1 MRAKNRCLC
10 CFLLAYFYFVTW
22 VLLVHVFVR
31 LKFVCKKKINR
42 FKIVSIASVTY
53 TTNVYPLNPPIE
65 AFIYTHLFL
74 FVVICVDLFFYEIFF
89 VCENISFHE
98 NSFESFLSVRISF
111 FLWKLF
117 EFLLSVRISF
127 LWELFLNL
135 FSLWK
140 SFALFFICE
149 KSFLNLYENKPAY
162 ECHHL
167 KHIFY
172 HWKQINTLS

>member
-1 MRAKNRCLC
+1 MHAKNCCLC

-89 VCENISFHE
+89 VCENLSFHE
-98 NSFESFLSVRISF
+98 NFFESFLSVRISSFYENF
-111 FLWKLF
+111 F
-117 EFLLSVRISF
+117 ESLLSVRISF
-127 LWELFLNL
+127 FVRILFESF
-135 FSLWK
+135 FSV
-140 SFALFFICE
+140 
-149 KSFLNLYENKPAY
+149 
-162 ECHHL
+162 
-167 KHIFY
+167 
-172 HWKQINTLS
+172 

>member
-42 FKIVSIASVTY
+42 FKIGSIASVTY

-111 FLWKLF
+111 FFMKTFWISFICENLFFVRTLF
-117 EFLLSVRISF
+117 ESFFSVKIF
-127 LWELFLNL
+127 CIIFYLWEVF
-135 FSLWK
+135 FKSLWK
-140 SFALFFICE
+140 
-149 KSFLNLYENKPAY
+149 
-162 ECHHL
+162 
-167 KHIFY
+167 
-172 HWKQINTLS
+172 

>member
-42 FKIVSIASVTY
+42 FKIVLIASFTY

-65 AFIYTHLFL
+65 AFIYTHLFS

-89 VCENISFHE
+89 VCENLSFHE
-98 NSFESFLSVRISF
+98 NFFESFLSVRISSFYENF
-111 FLWKLF
+111 F
-117 EFLLSVRISF
+117 ESLLSVRISF
-127 LWELFLNL
+127 FVRTLFESF
-135 FSLWK
+135 FSV
-140 SFALFFICE
+140 
-149 KSFLNLYENKPAY
+149 
-162 ECHHL
+162 
-167 KHIFY
+167 
-172 HWKQINTLS
+172 

>member
-42 FKIVSIASVTY
+42 FKIVLIASFTY

-65 AFIYTHLFL
+65 AFIYTHLFS

-111 FLWKLF
+111 FFMKT
-117 EFLLSVRISF
+117 
-127 LWELFLNL
+127 FLNL
-135 FSLWK
+135 FYLWESLFCEN
-140 SFALFFICE
+140 SFWIFFLCENLLHYFLSVRSLF
-149 KSFLNLYENKPAY
+149 
-162 ECHHL
+162 
-167 KHIFY
+167 
-172 HWKQINTLS
+172 